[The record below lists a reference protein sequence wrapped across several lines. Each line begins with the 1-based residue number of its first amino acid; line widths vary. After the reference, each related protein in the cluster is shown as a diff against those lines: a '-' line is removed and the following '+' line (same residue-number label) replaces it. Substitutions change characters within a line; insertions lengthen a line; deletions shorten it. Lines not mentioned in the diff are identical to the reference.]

1 MSDEFDLN
9 MNLRIHFEKDIK
21 NFLSTVKDLTLFPLL
36 FLQETNPDAKADVN
50 MNEKQNYE
58 AQAKILSLQKQVN
71 FNSYMYIR
79 VVELRTYWTGMFLSF
94 LIIINIYNFL
104 FLNYKTQITSYHQI
118 LLLYVVV

>member
-36 FLQETNPDAKADVN
+36 LLQETNPDAKADVN

-58 AQAKILSLQKQVN
+58 AQTKILSLQKQVN

-79 VVELRTYWTGMFLSF
+79 VVELRTYWTGMFC
-94 LIIINIYNFL
+94 L
-104 FLNYKTQITSYHQI
+104 F
-118 LLLYVVV
+118 

>member
-9 MNLRIHFEKDIK
+9 MNLRMHFEKDIK

-79 VVELRTYWTGMFLSF
+79 VVELRTYWTGMF
-94 LIIINIYNFL
+94 YL
-104 FLNYKTQITSYHQI
+104 F
-118 LLLYVVV
+118 

>member
-9 MNLRIHFEKDIK
+9 MNVRMHFEKDIK
-21 NFLSTVKDLTLFPLL
+21 NCLSTVKDLTLFPLL
-36 FLQETNPDAKADVN
+36 FFLQETNPDAKADVN

-79 VVELRTYWTGMFLSF
+79 VVELRT
-94 LIIINIYNFL
+94 
-104 FLNYKTQITSYHQI
+104 
-118 LLLYVVV
+118 